1 MIGVQIFFIVNADN
15 CLDGHKRASLPLSAC
30 PIHNKMTYLQ
40 VKENQSTH
48 LKGLQKISQLLIIIG
63 IIVVVNVIANKFHG
77 FVDLTEEKRY
87 TLSPSTHNV
96 VEGLEE
102 NLFVKVLLSG
112 EFPAGF
118 KRLQNATS
126 ELLDDLRD
134 INPNVQYI
142 FEDPTEGTTQERKA
156 RRDQLAKGGIVPINL
171 TYNDGGEMRQKAIYP
186 YAIISYGS
194 RKSKISLLKAQNRN
208 EDDEVTLNRSIELLE
223 YKFVNLIQKLTKR
236 DRETIAFTTGHGELP
251 FEKTYRLEKELE
263 EYYNVGRLNLD
274 SLVYIDKSLDLLIV
288 PAPKETFDD
297 KAKFK
302 LDQYIMNGGKVIW
315 MIEKLT
321 ASLDSIN
328 KYQFYVPQDI
338 ETGLDDLLFKYG
350 ARIQPNLALDLEC
363 TSIPQVVGQ
372 QDGKPQTSLFKW
384 YYHPL
389 AMTNN
394 DHPIGKNLDR
404 VNMFFPSTIDTLKT
418 KAAIRKTPLLTTSP
432 YSRYQLN
439 PVRLNFEMLKYPPK
453 QEQFNKG
460 QKILGVL
467 LEGKFESAYKNRITP
482 SFQAGLDKLGI
493 EFKGESTETKQIVVS
508 DADFAKNL
516 VNFRTGGSEPIGYNK
531 WEQRVYEGNQDFILN
546 ACEYMLD
553 DNNVLDSRS
562 KEVKLRLLDS
572 VKTKQERTKW
582 QFINIVMPLLFLGLF
597 GILFNVIRR
606 RRYSK

>member
-1 MIGVQIFFIVNADN
+1 M
-15 CLDGHKRASLPLSAC
+15 
-30 PIHNKMTYLQ
+30 NKI
-40 VKENQSTH
+40 
-48 LKGLQKISQLLIIIG
+48 QKVSRLMIIIAI
-63 IIVVVNVIANKFHG
+63 IIVVNIIANKFHG
-77 FVDLTEEKRY
+77 FADLTEEKRY
-87 TLSPSTHNV
+87 TLSPSTHKV

-102 NLFVKVLLSG
+102 NLFVKVLLAG

-142 FEDPTEGTTQERKA
+142 FEDPTEGTVQERKA

-223 YKFVNLIQKLTKR
+223 YKFVNLIQKLTKK
-236 DRETIAFTTGHGELP
+236 DRETIAFTTGHRELP

-274 SLVYIDKSLDLLIV
+274 SLVVIDKALDLLIV
-288 PAPKETFDD
+288 PAPKETFDE

-328 KYQFYVPQDI
+328 KYKFYVPQDI

-350 ARIQPNLALDLEC
+350 ARIQPNLALDLES

-384 YYHPL
+384 YYHIL
-389 AMTNN
+389 AQTNN

-439 PVRLNFEMLKYPPK
+439 PVRLNFEILKFPPK

-460 QKILGVL
+460 KKILGVL

-482 SFQAGLDKLGI
+482 SFQSGLDELGI
-493 EFKGESTETKQIVVS
+493 EFRDESVETKQIVIS

-516 VNFRTGGSEPIGYNK
+516 INFRNGGSEPIGYNK